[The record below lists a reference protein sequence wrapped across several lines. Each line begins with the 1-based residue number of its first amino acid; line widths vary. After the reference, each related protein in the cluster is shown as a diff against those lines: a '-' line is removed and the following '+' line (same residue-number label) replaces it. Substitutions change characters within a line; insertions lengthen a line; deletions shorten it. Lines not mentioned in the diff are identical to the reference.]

1 MYLQSDG
8 SDRKKF
14 HSRSITGASAVDECQ
29 SVSDPNV
36 YSSAADS
43 LSGDYDV
50 YSESLFSRITNCFY
64 LILMMLNVIRTEP

>member
-29 SVSDPNV
+29 SVFDPKV

-50 YSESLFSRITNCFY
+50 YSESLLSGITDYFY
-64 LILMMLNVIRTEP
+64 PIIILNVIRTEP

>member
-8 SDRKKF
+8 SDRKKI

-29 SVSDPNV
+29 SVFDPKV

-50 YSESLFSRITNCFY
+50 YSESLLSGITDYFY
-64 LILMMLNVIRTEP
+64 PIIILNVIRTEP

>member
-29 SVSDPNV
+29 SVFDPKV

-43 LSGDYDV
+43 LSEDYDV
-50 YSESLFSRITNCFY
+50 YSESLLSGITDYFY
-64 LILMMLNVIRTEP
+64 PIIMLDVTRAKP

>member
-29 SVSDPNV
+29 SVFDPKV

-50 YSESLFSRITNCFY
+50 YSESLLSTNY
-64 LILMMLNVIRTEP
+64 YPIIIMLNVIRKP

>member
-14 HSRSITGASAVDECQ
+14 HSRPITGASAVDECQ
-29 SVSDPNV
+29 TMFYPEV

-43 LSGDYDV
+43 LSGDYEV
-50 YSESLFSRITNCFY
+50 YSETLLSGKAHYFY
-64 LILMMLNVIRTEP
+64 PIIMLDVTRAKP